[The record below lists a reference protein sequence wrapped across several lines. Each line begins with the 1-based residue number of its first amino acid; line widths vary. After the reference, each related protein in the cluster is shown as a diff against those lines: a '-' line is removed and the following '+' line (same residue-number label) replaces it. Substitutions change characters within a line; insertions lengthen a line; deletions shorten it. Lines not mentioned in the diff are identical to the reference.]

1 MEQSIHL
8 QRQRTN
14 VDFLDE
20 NGRSFA
26 GLYVLQGSSLTVFE
40 ALEMIKTCF
49 HLTFSETTDEHNRRQ
64 YALAM
69 YPYRFQL
76 TNEVFSVHKL
86 LTKGRYYVVR
96 HLDSRE
102 DECTGAWNDYSAID
116 HVLGESSC
124 AMSLLR
130 PKGSWR

>member
-49 HLTFSETTDEHNRRQ
+49 HLTFSETTDEHNGRQ

-69 YPYRFQL
+69 YPY
-76 TNEVFSVHKL
+76 
-86 LTKGRYYVVR
+86 
-96 HLDSRE
+96 
-102 DECTGAWNDYSAID
+102 
-116 HVLGESSC
+116 
-124 AMSLLR
+124 
-130 PKGSWR
+130 